1 MADENSERPRY
12 VSTTK
17 EALDHALKLLD
28 SGRFEYVEIHLPHG
42 TEVVVAKLRVPERA
56 IVMNADAYGF
66 GNDVAAIASSRK
78 PLGYYVVCHESWDPR
93 VSFLAQTKEELVE
106 KLGRIFEVV
115 EELFKDALKERTSI
129 SVRGNRTYLI
139 AILRRSGSVV
149 FRLS

>member
-1 MADENSERPRY
+1 MADENSERYRF

-28 SGRFEYVEIHLPHG
+28 SDRFEYIEIHLPSR

-66 GNDVAAIASSRK
+66 GNDVAVIASSRK
-78 PLGYYVVCHESWDPR
+78 PLGYYVVCRESWDSK

-115 EELFKDALKERTSI
+115 EELFKEALQKRASI
-129 SVRGNRTYLI
+129 SVRGDRTYI
-139 AILRRSGSVV
+139 AAALYSNGSVV
-149 FRLS
+149 FRVT